1 MTIKLLSQWA
11 DKSSFNKLTPQSE
24 ISHRTILLT
33 KASMASSVSCKN
45 ATSSLIRVHLLDFSW
60 WNSLPSTISIQSI
73 SFSIFLLETTQHFD
87 NPLISFSDCDTYKI
101 VVFVFDL
108 CFVDLRNF
116 LKAIILNQS
125 MYISIFVYYNVPY

>member
-33 KASMASSVSCKN
+33 KAFMASSVSCKN

-73 SFSIFLLETTQHFD
+73 SFSIFLLETTQHSD